1 MSAHPLSNPKH
12 IAYDLWCLQEDRR
25 IAGQPLENL
34 DALVCELRQRQPQLP
49 DAALHQGVE
58 HFLAWMLAETATRLA
73 GRQRYSFQVQRGA
86 VPARPRT
93 PRRGREGTRLDP
105 FSDERWG

>member
-1 MSAHPLSNPKH
+1 MPARPPSDPKR

-34 DALVCELRQRQPQLP
+34 DALVRELRERQPQLP

-58 HFLAWMLAETATRLA
+58 HFLAWMLAETAARLA
-73 GRQRYSFQVQRGA
+73 GRQRYFFQIHRGA
-86 VPARPRT
+86 VPARSRT
-93 PRRGREGTRLDP
+93 PHRGREGTQLDP
-105 FSDERWG
+105 ILDERWS